1 VEWYGYVGKILRV
14 NLSKEKVKVE
24 DLKLDDV
31 NLFIGGSGLA
41 AKIIYTEVDPKVSPF
56 DKRNKVVCMTGP
68 LTGTIVPGGN
78 KTTIAAKSPLTNA
91 WGEAHLGGFWGPELK
106 FAGYDGVVIEGKAS
120 SPVYVLIRDDEV
132 ELRDASKL
140 WGLTTSNTEKLIRE
154 ENKDNKIRVLT
165 IGPAGEKLVRFSV
178 VVSDE
183 RVAGRTGMGAI
194 FGSKNL
200 KAIAVRGTGK
210 VKVKEYARL
219 RSLIRRLY
227 PVIMSDPTTQIRA
240 LYGTNGEMEVFYEY
254 GDVPLK
260 NFSKGIWDG
269 ISKISGQA
277 IVKLMLKRHRACF
290 NCPIH
295 CWKEVVIK
303 EGPYAGVVT
312 RAPEYETAASL
323 GSLLLI
329 DDPNYLAT
337 AEYLCNEYGIDVI
350 STGVTIAWAMEAF
363 ERGVISEK
371 DTGGLKLEWGNAEVA
386 IELIRMISL
395 RKGFGDILAEG
406 CMRASMTINKG
417 GEDFAIQIKG
427 VEVPMHDPRAFKGL
441 GLQYATSNRGADHLQ
456 GAFFRIEQGER
467 VPDLKIYERV
477 DRFSV
482 KGKGWMVAVMQ
493 DWHEVLESVG
503 LCKFVRLAPGHIAS
517 FYTLVTGIV
526 KRVPELREAGE
537 RIFNLKRMF
546 NIEAGLS
553 SESDVLPRRFT
564 REPLSEGG
572 AKGQVVELKAMLR
585 EYYEHRGWSENGI
598 PTKETLTKL
607 KLLSLVR
614 IASTNCF

>member
-1 VEWYGYVGKILRV
+1 VKWYGYIGKILRID
-14 NLSKEKVKVE
+14 LSREKFRVE
-24 DLKLDDV
+24 DLKPEDV
-31 NLFIGGSGLA
+31 DLFVGGSGLA
-41 AKIIYTEVDPKVSPF
+41 AKIICTEVNPQIDPFSEG
-56 DKRNKVVCMTGP
+56 NKIVCMTGP

-106 FAGYDGVVIEGKAS
+106 FAGYDGIIIAGRAK
-120 SPVYVLIRDDEV
+120 SPIYVFIHDDEI
-132 ELRDASKL
+132 EFRDASKL
-140 WGLTTSNTEKLIRE
+140 WGSTTSLTEKLIRE
-154 ENKDNKIRVLT
+154 ENEDKNIRVLT
-165 IGPAGEKLVRFSV
+165 IGPAGENLVRYSV

-200 KAIAVRGTGK
+200 KAIAVRGTKK
-210 VKVKEYARL
+210 VEIKEYSRL

-227 PVIMSDPTTQIRA
+227 PVIMSDPPTQIRA
-240 LYGTNGEMEVFYEY
+240 LYGTNGEMEIFYEY

-260 NFSKGIWDG
+260 NFSKGAWEG
-269 ISKISGQA
+269 ISKISGQV
-277 IVKLMLKRHRACF
+277 IVKSMLRRHRACF
-290 NCPIH
+290 NCPVH

-303 EGPYAGVVT
+303 EGLYAGTET

-323 GSLLLI
+323 GALLLI
-329 DDPNYLAT
+329 DDSNYLAV

-350 STGVTIAWAMEAF
+350 STGVTIAWVMELF
-363 ERGVISEK
+363 EKGIITEK
-371 DTGGLKLEWGNAEVA
+371 ETGGLKLEWGNAQVV
-386 IELIRMISL
+386 IKLLSMIS
-395 RKGFGDILAEG
+395 RREGFGDILAEG
-406 CMRASMTINKG
+406 SMRASKIIGKNS
-417 GEDFAIQIKG
+417 ERFAMHIKG
-427 VEVPMHDPRAFKGL
+427 VEIPMHDPRAFKGM

-456 GAFFRIEQGER
+456 GSFFRIEQGER

-482 KGKGWMVAVMQ
+482 KGKAWMVAVMQ

-503 LCKFVRLAPGHIAS
+503 LCKFVRLAPGHVAA

-546 NIEAGLS
+546 NVKAGLS
-553 SESDVLPRRFT
+553 SKDDTLPRRFLE
-564 REPLSEGG
+564 EPLDEGG
-572 AKGQVVELKAMLR
+572 AKGQTVELEVMLQ
-585 EYYEHRGWSENGI
+585 EYYKCRGWDSNGV
-598 PTKETLTKL
+598 PTKETLARL
-607 KLLSLVR
+607 KLLKYV
-614 IASTNCF
+614 N